1 MGRKKVQYWNRLKNQ
16 IKRGKEGLN
25 TGIPFQDFTTLSNH
39 IKNIQ
44 QGRYDMVFAGT
55 SVGKT
60 AFVNSTYVFG
70 AIDFLEA
77 HPGYIHDLEII
88 YYCLEITPEKM
99 IAKEISRL
107 IWEEHGILTDT
118 NEILSIGNSQIRPEV
133 EALIDHYQ
141 ERFER
146 IQDKYIHFRTSLS
159 PKSIFRDL
167 ITYAEA
173 RGKIIRDDDGNI
185 LEYQPNDESKIVL
198 VVVDHIGLIN
208 YKDFSTKKEAIDMV
222 SRHLVFFRNMCGFSP
237 VVISQINRGSEQMD
251 RRDGDNWMPM
261 LSDIKDSGN
270 TSEDANTV
278 IAIASP
284 FYYGVKTCLGFDI
297 TKYKDRYRLIKILKN
312 RDGQRNLLASFLFIG
327 EYGGYYQ
334 LPSADEVVGKPA
346 QLAKIDKYYA
356 EKNKV

>member
-1 MGRKKVQYWNRLKNQ
+1 MSKIKYWNRLKNQ
-16 IKRGKEGLN
+16 IERGKQGLN
-25 TGIPFQDFTTLSNH
+25 TGIPFQGFTTLSNH

-70 AIDFLEA
+70 AIDFLES
-77 HPGYIHDLEII
+77 HPDYIHNFEII

-107 IWEEHGILTDT
+107 IWEEHGILTDV
-118 NEILSIGNSQIRPEV
+118 NEILSIGNSKIRPEV
-133 EALIDHYQ
+133 EKLIDMYQ

-146 IQDKYIHFRTSLS
+146 IQDKYIYFKTSLS
-159 PKSIFRDL
+159 PKSLFRDL
-167 ITYAEA
+167 ITYAER
-173 RGKIIRDDDGNI
+173 RGKVVRDEEGNI
-185 LEYQPNDESKIVL
+185 LEYIPKDPSLITIIVI
-198 VVVDHIGLIN
+198 DHIGLIN
-208 YKDFSTKKEAIDMV
+208 YKDYSNIKEAIDMT
-222 SRHLVFFRNMCGFSP
+222 SRYLVKFRNMCGFSP
-237 VVISQINRGSEQMD
+237 VVISQINRGSEQME
-251 RRDGDNWMPM
+251 RRDNDNWQPL
-261 LSDIKDSGN
+261 LSDIKNSGN

-297 TKYKDRYRLIKILKN
+297 TKYKDRYRLVKILKN

-334 LPSADEVVGKPA
+334 LPNANDIVGKPE
-346 QLAKIDKYYA
+346 QLKKIDDYYVKTKM
-356 EKNKV
+356 ENS